1 MGEPQATSESFL
13 DEELIFLMVSP
24 EVTQRDVMMFASWG
38 SVHPERWSG
47 GDALCRLFWQMHWAD
62 MQHEK
67 HSKIKFLKPTLCIY
81 IIHIL
86 FYHWSH
92 YFSEFFL

>member
-1 MGEPQATSESFL
+1 
-13 DEELIFLMVSP
+13 MVSP
-24 EVTQRDVMMFASWG
+24 EVAQRDVMMFASWDQCTRSAG
-38 SVHPERWSG
+38 RVG
-47 GDALCRLFWQMHWAD
+47 GARGRLFWQVHWAD

-67 HSKIKFLKPTLCIY
+67 HSRIKFLKPTLCIY